1 MEKSSFPENK
11 RVTRIKKI
19 LELENISQKDLADR
33 LIDPRTGN
41 SMEPQNFSRIMISGK
56 VTEKTCKKIVAVYPK
71 YRLEWLLGYDD
82 SMTFEDWIDDTQRLK
97 DKAAD
102 GMWAIIEK
110 SLQKQGKSL
119 RFVHR
124 ANEHVDSS
132 QRLKADC
139 YYSIVD
145 QDENEVK
152 RLTAVEMVKFEM
164 QIQEYCD
171 FITERHLLK

>member
-1 MEKSSFPENK
+1 MEKSSNAENK

-19 LELENISQKDLADR
+19 LENEQIKQKDLADA
-33 LIDPRTGN
+33 LD
-41 SMEPQNFSRIMISGK
+41 MEPQNFSRFMISGK
-56 VTEKTCKKIVAVYPK
+56 VSEKTCRKIVALYPK
-71 YRLEWLLGYDD
+71 YRIEWLLGYDD
-82 SMTFEDWIDDTQRLK
+82 FMTLEDLIDGTQRLK
-97 DKAAD
+97 DLAAD

-110 SLQKQGKSL
+110 SLIKQGKSL

-124 ANEHVDSS
+124 KGQHVDSS

-145 QDENEVK
+145 RDGNELK
-152 RLTAVEMVKFEM
+152 RLTALEMVKFEM

-171 FITERHLLK
+171 FLTERKL